1 MTFLRRIAMF
11 IEPYSSTGGI
21 LALVNEEASLG
32 VAR

>member
-1 MTFLRRIAMF
+1 MTFLRRTDIF
-11 IEPYSSTGGI
+11 IEPYSSTDGT